1 MVSSAGLTSAPVLT
15 DGFSSGEEQQEELP
29 QLMSWSWTSIRR
41 RFAHRRLC
49 KGCEHFY
56 GAFGLCSCHVNCNL
70 GPGWF
75 KRRVYKLLVS
85 LLCLASMP
93 DSSRTVLDTQQQQFP
108 ASLSSFRAH
117 HTAARSH
124 HVSHHCHLPP
134 RRGVSPLQGVTAG
147 GGGGSLPRP
156 GQKKWVHEKVSLGSL
171 FLRPRHI
178 CVFSVPTLQCPYK
191 QCQRKA
197 RRAGQGR

>member
-56 GAFGLCSCHVNCNL
+56 GAFRLCSCHVNCNL

-85 LLCLASMP
+85 LPCLASMP
-93 DSSRTVLDTQQQQFP
+93 DGSRTVLDTQQQQFP
-108 ASLSSFRAH
+108 ASPSSFRDH
-117 HTAARSH
+117 HTSARSH
-124 HVSHHCHLPP
+124 HISCHLPP
-134 RRGVSPLQGVTAG
+134 RRRVGLEVSSPGYH
-147 GGGGSLPRP
+147 SRKRWRLP
-156 GQKKWVHEKVSLGSL
+156 S
-171 FLRPRHI
+171 
-178 CVFSVPTLQCPYK
+178 
-191 QCQRKA
+191 
-197 RRAGQGR
+197 RAWTEDVGTREGLSW